1 MRAEGGKTRR
11 GVESLRRDRLG
22 KLRAA
27 REEERPEEESTF
39 ALRLPQDPVAKPSR
53 GRMSESPKSLHVRL
67 SPDDAMRLVEKEAVA
82 RQLDKSAEMCEE
94 VLAELAR
101 LRNGSS
107 LACSGRIARRGSQ
120 EQHATRATVGLI
132 LIGRQVFGV
141 LPGGPASVAGIT
153 RGDILLM
160 VDGMEVTNETARDAV
175 VGDDVVGSR
184 MMCTVMRDSGDKR
197 VFEVGLERMDSRQ
210 VKCINFWV

>member
-1 MRAEGGKTRR
+1 
-11 GVESLRRDRLG
+11 VG

-27 REEERPEEESTF
+27 REEERPEEEHLCCAPTS
-39 ALRLPQDPVAKPSR
+39 RSSAKPR
-53 GRMSESPKSLHVRL
+53 RRRMSESPKSLNVRL
-67 SPDDAMRLVEKEAVA
+67 SPDDAMRLVEKEAVG

-107 LACSGRIARRGSQ
+107 LAGSGRIARRGSQ

-160 VDGMEVTNETARDAV
+160 VDGTEVTNETARDAV

-184 MMCTVMRDSGDKR
+184 MMCSVMKDSGDKR
-197 VFEVGLERMDSRQ
+197 VVEVGLERMDSRQ
-210 VKCINFWV
+210 VKCINFWVTG

>member
-1 MRAEGGKTRR
+1 M
-11 GVESLRRDRLG
+11 G

-27 REEERPEEESTF
+27 REAERPEEEHLCCAPTS
-39 ALRLPQDPVAKPSR
+39 RSSAKPR
-53 GRMSESPKSLHVRL
+53 RRRMSESPKSLNVRL
-67 SPDDAMRLVEKEAVA
+67 SPDDAMRLVEKEAVG

-107 LACSGRIARRGSQ
+107 LAGSGRIARRGSQ

-160 VDGMEVTNETARDAV
+160 VDGTEVTNETARDAV

-184 MMCTVMRDSGDKR
+184 MMCSVMKDSGDKR
-197 VFEVGLERMDSRQ
+197 VVEVGLERMDSRQ